1 MLIRGREAIGFLSFS
16 HCFAGGARRKN
27 EIAEPSLHA
36 NPTAELHASPACRFD
51 RQPDHLFNVARRQFA
66 LVSPQFLVET
76 PDDALGKRP
85 PGLRAVPAAE
95 SSGLPKRMQQIA
107 EDTSR
112 PMRFFPL

>member
-36 NPTAELHASPACRFD
+36 NPTGELHASPACRFD

-95 SSGLPKRMQQIA
+95 SAASPNGCNKLRR
-107 EDTSR
+107 DTSR
-112 PMRFFPL
+112 PMR